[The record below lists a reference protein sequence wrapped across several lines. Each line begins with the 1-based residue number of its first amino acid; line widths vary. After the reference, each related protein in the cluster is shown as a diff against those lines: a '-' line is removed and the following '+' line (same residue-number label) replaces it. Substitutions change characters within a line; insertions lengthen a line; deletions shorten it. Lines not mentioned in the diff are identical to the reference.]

1 MSKNAKELLQTEL
14 VQAKEQLANLDRQL
28 QHRPDFGLGEGSP
41 EIITWEMNLARR
53 NVLTQR
59 IEEIEQALEETLPA
73 TTAFVSI
80 VEPRSIPSDC
90 GFFLTHDDA
99 SDVLIFQ
106 WDLSHQRMLKKK
118 RWNKG

>member
-59 IEEIEQALEETLPA
+59 IEEIEQARDHMRQTLPVNSA
-73 TTAFVSI
+73 MASI
-80 VEPRSIPSDC
+80 
-90 GFFLTHDDA
+90 
-99 SDVLIFQ
+99 
-106 WDLSHQRMLKKK
+106 SHSAMWRANEE
-118 RWNKG
+118 RT

>member
-59 IEEIEQALEETLPA
+59 IEEIEQALERDSTGDYGICEYCGTEIDPERLRILPHTRRCVRCA
-73 TTAFVSI
+73 NIPMGSKPPAY
-80 VEPRSIPSDC
+80 VEEKA
-90 GFFLTHDDA
+90 LE
-99 SDVLIFQ
+99 
-106 WDLSHQRMLKKK
+106 
-118 RWNKG
+118 